1 MENMIDLKKTKKD
14 SEFGFSAFLLKE
26 KLINLI

>member
-1 MENMIDLKKTKKD
+1 MEIMIDLKKNKKD

-26 KLINLI
+26 KIVNLI